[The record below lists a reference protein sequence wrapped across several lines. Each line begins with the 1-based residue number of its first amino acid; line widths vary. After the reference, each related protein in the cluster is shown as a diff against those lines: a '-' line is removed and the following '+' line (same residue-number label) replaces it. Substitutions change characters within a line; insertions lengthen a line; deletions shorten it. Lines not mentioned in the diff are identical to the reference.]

1 MNHNHLKSLTMKKI
15 SVAMTMIL
23 VFWASGL
30 VAQADMQE
38 TVGMIKKNLADSKE
52 KIKKYEWI
60 ETTTTFMNGE
70 QKSLKQVQCY
80 YSVDGKLTKVETGAS
95 TKAKTPGGLRGKIA
109 ENKKEELT
117 DYMKKAIAKIQTYLP
132 PDPEKIQKIYAG
144 GTTSIQVLEPGKKFK
159 LSFPDYNE
167 KGDILSI
174 SVDKVNQKIMA
185 VAVTTSVED
194 PSEKVVF
201 NVNYKDLPDGTQ
213 YAASTILD
221 AQAKKVKITID
232 NSGYKKGTGQ

>member
-1 MNHNHLKSLTMKKI
+1 MRKI
-15 SVAMTMIL
+15 CFAITAIMISWTPGA
-23 VFWASGL
+23 F
-30 VAQADMQE
+30 AQADMQE
-38 TVGMIKKNLADSKE
+38 TVAMIKKNLAESKE

-70 QKSLKQVQCY
+70 QKSLKQAQCY
-80 YSVDGKLTKVETGAS
+80 YSVDGKLTKIETGAT
-95 TKAKTPGGLRGKIA
+95 TKAKTPGGIRGKIA

-132 PDPEKIQKIYAG
+132 PDPGKIQKIYAG
-144 GTTSIQVLEPGKKFK
+144 GATSIQVLEPGKKFK

-167 KGDILSI
+167 KGDMISI
-174 SVDKVNQKIMA
+174 SVDNVNQKIMA

-232 NSGYKKGTGQ
+232 NSGYKKGAGQ